1 MLSFSIILLTILINN
16 HIRLLELVLRIK
28 LILELA
34 IIMNNLGHQVSK
46 IGFLQTI
53 MFSLQQVI

>member
-16 HIRLLELVLRIK
+16 LIRLLELVLRIK

-34 IIMNNLGHQVSK
+34 IIMNNLGHQVCK